1 MTKLYYQLPDESA
14 EMLKELNV
22 SLRIYKHI
30 LKLAKTGEIT
40 SVISAKQ
47 FPDDPTV
54 YLVYTNRFREV
65 MDFKPE
71 EEADY
76 DSILKI
82 ILMSTTIKKDN
93 EGNEQINISV
103 NVIDMLELSIAKIKL
118 LIKVIICSEEF
129 SSNVRYYE
137 RMIDDINL
145 NGYRY

>member
-1 MTKLYYQLPDESA
+1 
-14 EMLKELNV
+14 
-22 SLRIYKHI
+22 LRIYKHI

-82 ILMSTTIKKDN
+82 ILMSTTIKRIMKAMN
-93 EGNEQINISV
+93 KSTY
-103 NVIDMLELSIAKIKL
+103 LST
-118 LIKVIICSEEF
+118 
-129 SSNVRYYE
+129 
-137 RMIDDINL
+137 
-145 NGYRY
+145 